1 MEAIYRAK
9 AKNRLCGLLFSPVW
23 GLLGRAGEWG
33 FFLAVRG
40 SLTGNC
46 GEWCYDRWVIWGH
59 DLASLWEGLKMR
71 TSAERPQFLSGWK
84 EIANYLGKGVR
95 TVQRYERELGLPVRR
110 PAGRPTGSVVAT
122 KAELDAWVTAS
133 PIREAFQLTK
143 VEARA
148 TGMTE
153 SIHKG
158 LAEMTR
164 LREQMMSLR
173 NELRRSVE
181 MLSQSLYGMHGDLL
195 QNQVQDKLR
204 RVTLLEPQHRNKYV
218 LDLLEVDSRGK
229 AS

>member
-1 MEAIYRAK
+1 
-9 AKNRLCGLLFSPVW
+9 
-23 GLLGRAGEWG
+23 
-33 FFLAVRG
+33 
-40 SLTGNC
+40 
-46 GEWCYDRWVIWGH
+46 
-59 DLASLWEGLKMR
+59 MR
-71 TSAERPQFLSGWK
+71 TSGERPQFLSGWK

-110 PAGRPTGSVVAT
+110 PAGKPTGSVVAT

-133 PIREAFQLTK
+133 PIREAFQLSK
-143 VEARA
+143 VETRA

-173 NELRRSVE
+173 NELRNSVE
-181 MLSQSLYGMHGDLL
+181 MLSQSLYGMHGDLV
-195 QNQVQDKLR
+195 QNRVQDKMH
-204 RVTLLEPQHRNKYV
+204 VSLLEPQHRNKYV
-218 LDLLEVDSRGK
+218 LDLLDVDSKGK